1 MKHGIVFYTCR
12 TAFDENAIRLMFKTE
27 YFTYEKKLLLM
38 RGVFAAVLLIAGMLT
53 SLPIGARILCMLV
66 GVWLLV
72 AMDFP
77 SKVRAEGVI
86 QRRGGAASQVN
97 LTFADTEF
105 GPPPAPLMQLLK
117 TRGLAPTIICESAG
131 TQAEDAAA
139 LKKLYEQG

>member
-1 MKHGIVFYTCR
+1 MNFQAVSISRIAYT
-12 TAFDENAIRLMFKTE
+12 KGG
-27 YFTYEKKLLLM
+27 EK
-38 RGVFAAVLLIAGMLT
+38 
-53 SLPIGARILCMLV
+53 CH
-66 GVWLLV
+66 
-72 AMDFP
+72 
-77 SKVRAEGVI
+77 
-86 QRRGGAASQVN
+86 